1 MSEVYE
7 AYDMKVQSTGR
18 GRGAVILVTDKGVRQ
33 ISPMTGTDER
43 LALEKDF
50 KDKMYEGG
58 FSYIDRVV
66 PNTEGE
72 LVTCD
77 RYGNPYVCREYFQGR
92 ECSSGSVRDL
102 EKAAINL
109 AQLHR
114 AGRQLYIDSDARPLT
129 KPPGAPGSKTR
140 ELKRIRAFI
149 SRRTVKNDFEVV
161 YIKSFDYFYRQAE
174 KCLEAYNS
182 RFKADE
188 RWAGYCHGSYNY
200 HSVMFCDGFI
210 ATMNFDKFHIGYQ
223 LTDLYQFMRKA
234 LEKNRYDMQMA
245 IDILDSYSQINHLD
259 RSDYEFLYLMLS
271 FPEKFWKISNRYMS
285 ARKSYISPVLN
296 EKLGKV
302 IEDDQQ
308 KQKIL
313 SEFSSTYGVHKLTN

>member
-7 AYDMKVQSTGR
+7 AYDMKVQSTER

-43 LALEKDF
+43 LAQEKDF

-58 FSYIDRVV
+58 FEYTDRVV
-66 PNTEGE
+66 PNMDGE

-92 ECSSGSVRDL
+92 ECSPGSVRDL

-114 AGRQLYIDSDARPLT
+114 LGRQLYLSAGARPLA
-129 KPPGAPGSKTR
+129 KPPGALAGKTR
-140 ELKRIRAFI
+140 ELKRIRSFI
-149 SRRTVKNDFEVV
+149 SRRTVKNDFEVM

-174 KCLEAYNS
+174 ECLEAYNT
-182 RFKADE
+182 RFNVDE

-210 ATMNFDKFHIGYQ
+210 ATTNFDKFHIGYQ

-234 LEKNRYDMQMA
+234 MEKNRYDMRLA
-245 IDILDSYSQINHLD
+245 RDILDAYSQINRLEHGD
-259 RSDYEFLYLMLS
+259 FEFLYLMYS
-271 FPEKFWKISNRYMS
+271 FPEKFWKVSNRYMS
-285 ARKSYISPVLN
+285 TRKSYISPVLK

-308 KQKIL
+308 KLKIL